1 MRSYIQIRF
10 DNNYLSTAKAAYY
23 HHKAIAVLELNRRKS
38 FDDGCLLSERCLTIP
53 ALGAALLDHHCLLQ
67 PLINIIHP

>member
-23 HHKAIAVLELNRRKS
+23 HKAIAVVELNRRKS
-38 FDDGCLLSERCLTIP
+38 FDDGCLLSERSLTIP
-53 ALGAALLDHHCLLQ
+53 AVGAALLHHHCLLQ